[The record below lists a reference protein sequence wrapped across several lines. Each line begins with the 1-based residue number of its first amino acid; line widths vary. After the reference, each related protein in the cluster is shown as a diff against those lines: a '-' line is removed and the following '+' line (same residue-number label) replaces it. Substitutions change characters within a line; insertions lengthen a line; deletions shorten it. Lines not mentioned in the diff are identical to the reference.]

1 MLNPSDRLVGVSDDP
16 ILQLMNTDRFN
27 VSEQSRCERIL
38 NHWYLPCGLSPAC
51 QPVAAIPHQAKHY
64 SQRQDDCSQV
74 VIQP

>member
-38 NHWYLPCGLSPAC
+38 NHWYDPTLWALASVSASCSNSP
-51 QPVAAIPHQAKHY
+51 
-64 SQRQDDCSQV
+64 SG
-74 VIQP
+74 